1 MATPAPPPAARTAW
15 LVGPAFALSLGWLD
29 AAVDLAARE
38 PGSISPVRTLAVVA
52 VTATAGLLGWA
63 LAFALASPW
72 HRGRRERA
80 LPLAI
85 ALAILLSA
93 LALPG
98 LAACY
103 RGREPEGATW
113 LRFAPLALAAALGA
127 FVLARRSLAR
137 LSDAVVGWAALA
149 APLAAAGACLLLW
162 VSTRPAAAS
171 APGQALA
178 LAVFLAA
185 VAAGWVA
192 LWRHRERLPAA
203 AILGLAL
210 VASCVPGLAQLVP
223 RAADDAR
230 ASGSAP
236 SSPVRRIVLVVVDT
250 LRADRL
256 SCYSSEAP
264 ATPHIDA
271 LAGEGILFEAARASA
286 PFTLPSVCTI
296 LTGVPPTVH
305 RVRDPTDALPRG
317 LTTLAERLRGAG
329 YRTAAFVRNP
339 WLRPLA
345 DFDRG
350 FEEFHFLS
358 WERPPS
364 ALAEILLREL
374 ASDVYRPVSRG
385 AEQARL
391 ARRWIERHRDE
402 DFFLWLHFLDP
413 HAPYAPPRELA
424 PPGQPPP
431 RIGRSFRDAV
441 SVRTGNLVPDLDE
454 RRWIE
459 GLYDGEVRYLDACV
473 GEITAELKRLGI
485 YDDTL
490 IVLTSDHGEEFWEH
504 GGFEHGQSMFDELLR
519 VPLILR
525 LPKAALVERVAA
537 PVSHASLAPTLLSL
551 CKIDYDPQEL
561 PLPPLVQ
568 DLERPEVRV
577 SAEPLVSSMTLYFED
592 RTAVVFDG
600 WKYVRYAITAREE
613 LYDLERDP
621 GETRD
626 RSEEEPERLNAAR
639 ELLARELERAEALR
653 RKLDLEAAAA
663 PVDEGTRRGL
673 RALGYAK

>member
-1 MATPAPPPAARTAW
+1 M
-15 LVGPAFALSLGWLD
+15 D

-38 PGSISPVRTLAVVA
+38 PGSISPVRTLPVVA
-52 VTATAGLLGWA
+52 VTATASLLAWA
-63 LAFALASPW
+63 LAFALAWPW

-85 ALAILLSA
+85 ALAALLAA

-98 LAACY
+98 LVACY
-103 RGREPEGATW
+103 RGQEPETAAW
-113 LRFAPLALAAALGA
+113 LRFAPLAFGLAVGT
-127 FVLARRSLAR
+127 FVLVRANLAR
-137 LSDAVVGWAALA
+137 VSDRLVRWIALA
-149 APLAAAGACLLLW
+149 APLAALELSLFVW
-162 VSTRPAAAS
+162 VWTRPAAGS
-171 APGQALA
+171 APAQALA
-178 LAVFLAA
+178 LAGFLAA
-185 VAAGWVA
+185 VAASLVLARRAHRGATA
-192 LWRHRERLPAA
+192 L
-203 AILGLAL
+203 LGIVFA
-210 VASCVPGLAQLVP
+210 ASCAPGLAGLVP
-223 RAADDAR
+223 RTPETAR
-230 ASGSAP
+230 ASGAAP
-236 SSPVRRIVLVVVDT
+236 SRAVRRIVLVVVDT

-256 SCYSSEAP
+256 SCYSAEAP
-264 ATPHIDA
+264 PTPHIDA
-271 LAGEGILFEAARASA
+271 LAAEGIVFEAARASA

-317 LTTLAERLRGAG
+317 LTTLAERLRAEG

-364 ALAEILLREL
+364 ALAEILLRRLRSE
-374 ASDVYRPVSRG
+374 VYRPVADG
-385 AEQARL
+385 GEQARL

-413 HAPYAPPRELA
+413 HAPYAPPPELM

-441 SVRTGNLVPDLDE
+441 AVRTGNLVPDLDE
-454 RRWIE
+454 RDWIE
-459 GLYDGEVRYLDACV
+459 GLYGGEVRYLDRCV
-473 GEITAELKRLGI
+473 GEITAEMKRLGI
-485 YDDTL
+485 YDDAL

-525 LPKAALVERVAA
+525 LPRAALVERVSA
-537 PVSHASLAPTLLSL
+537 PVSHPSLAPTLLSL
-551 CKIDYDPQEL
+551 CGIEYDPEEF
-561 PLPPLVQ
+561 PLPPLVR
-568 DLERPEVRV
+568 DLDRPEVSV
-577 SAEPLVSSMTLYFED
+577 PAQPLLSSMMLYFED

-600 WKYVRYAITAREE
+600 WKYVRYAITGREE
-613 LYDLERDP
+613 LYDLGRDP
-621 GETRD
+621 RETRELS
-626 RSEEEPERLNAAR
+626 REAPERLREAR
-639 ELLARELERAEALR
+639 EVLDRELAGAEALR
-653 RKLDLEAAAA
+653 ARLALEAAAA

>member
-1 MATPAPPPAARTAW
+1 
-15 LVGPAFALSLGWLD
+15 
-29 AAVDLAARE
+29 
-38 PGSISPVRTLAVVA
+38 VRTLPVVA
-52 VTATAGLLGWA
+52 VTATASLLAWA
-63 LAFALASPW
+63 LAFALAWPW

-85 ALAILLSA
+85 ALAALLAA

-98 LAACY
+98 LVACY
-103 RGREPEGATW
+103 RGQEPEIATW
-113 LRFAPLALAAALGA
+113 LRFAPLGVALAVGA
-127 FVLARRSLAR
+127 FVLVRRNIARA
-137 LSDAVVGWAALA
+137 SDPLVRWIALA
-149 APLAAAGACLLLW
+149 APLAAAQLSLLVW
-162 VSTRPAAAS
+162 VSTRLAAGS
-171 APGQALA
+171 APARALA
-178 LAVFLAA
+178 LAGFLAA
-185 VAAGWVA
+185 VAASLILA
-192 LWRHRERLPAA
+192 WRARAHLPAPA
-203 AILGLAL
+203 LLGIAFA
-210 VASCVPGLAQLVP
+210 VSCAPGLADLVP
-223 RAADDAR
+223 RTPGAAR

-236 SSPVRRIVLVVVDT
+236 SRSVRRIVLVVVDT

-256 SCYSSEAP
+256 SCYSREAP
-264 ATPHIDA
+264 PTPHIDA
-271 LAGEGILFEAARASA
+271 LAAEGIVFDAARASA

-317 LTTLAERLRGAG
+317 LTTLAERLREGG

-339 WLRPLA
+339 WLRPVA

-364 ALAEILLREL
+364 ALAEILLRRLWSE
-374 ASDVYRPVSRG
+374 VYRPVARG
-385 AEQARL
+385 GEQARL

-413 HAPYAPPRELA
+413 HAPYAPPPELV

-431 RIGRSFRDAV
+431 RIGRSFRDAAA
-441 SVRTGNLVPDLDE
+441 VRTGNLVPDLDE
-454 RRWIE
+454 RAWIE
-459 GLYDGEVRYLDACV
+459 GLYGGEVRYLDACV
-473 GEITAELKRLGI
+473 GEVTAEMKRLGI
-485 YDDTL
+485 YDDAL

-525 LPKAALVERVAA
+525 LPRAALVERVGA
-537 PVSHASLAPTLLSL
+537 PVSHQSLAPTLLSL
-551 CKIDYDPQEL
+551 CGIEYDPEEF
-561 PLPPLVQ
+561 PLPPLLR
-568 DLERPEVRV
+568 DLDRPEVSV
-577 SAEPLVSSMTLYFED
+577 PAEPLLSSMTLYFED

-600 WKYVRYAITAREE
+600 WKYVRHAITGREE
-613 LYDLERDP
+613 LYDLGRDP
-621 GETRD
+621 RETRELS
-626 RSEEEPERLNAAR
+626 SEAPERLREAR
-639 ELLARELERAEALR
+639 EVLARELARAEALR
-653 RKLDLEAAAA
+653 SRLELEAASA